1 MADERD
7 ERARRRSLERARRES
22 VENRIEKLGMKEKRD
37 VDHESRT
44 NKLGRE
50 QKMLKKTMTGE
61 DLASVMALLDS
72 RPGVIMK
79 VDTDLSE
86 AVGRVIS
93 LTEALKEKELKQGLA
108 NGVFS
113 YLHGQAASS
122 PCVALYL
129 NPGTTWSSRTPKKL
143 VEILKLVE
151 KIRDM
156 LPSALLAAGGISV
169 IVYLGGQVLRRLL
182 DDSPAMEGDIVVS
195 DNYVQGYHID
205 VDIDMQNAGSLM
217 WASKDSPW
225 TDVINITYEKLCV
238 FIVSCFHDGVTKEEC
253 EAELRVLF
261 NYYDKVDPGHLWR
274 LPSQQCA
281 KGGSHVMLFSGNKPH
296 RGAAIQRSDR
306 VVQRVAIHTHTESPL
321 LVAARAGR
329 SGKANK
335 VALEEKKRSLETGV
349 VADVSYVVRKWYE
362 KLTDHPISVKNFKN
376 YERHVVN
383 DQ

>member
-1 MADERD
+1 
-7 ERARRRSLERARRES
+7 
-22 VENRIEKLGMKEKRD
+22 MKEKQD
-37 VDHESRT
+37 VDYGSRK

-50 QKMLKKTMTGE
+50 QKVLKKTMTGE
-61 DLASVMALLDS
+61 ELASVMALLDS

-86 AVGRVIS
+86 AVGTVIS
-93 LTEALKEKELKQGLA
+93 LTEALDEKDLKQGLVH
-108 NGVFS
+108 GLFS

-129 NPGTTWSSRTPKKL
+129 NPGTTGSSKTPKKL

-151 KIRDM
+151 RIRDM
-156 LPSALLAAGGISV
+156 LPSALLAAGGLSAIIYV
-169 IVYLGGQVLRRLL
+169 GGHVLRRLL
-182 DDSPAMEGDIVVS
+182 DDSPAMEGDDVCDIVVS

-238 FIVSCFHDGVTKEEC
+238 YIVSCFHDGVTKEEC

-261 NYYDKVDPGHLWR
+261 NYYDEVDPGHLWR

-329 SGKANK
+329 SAKANK
-335 VALEEKKRSLETGV
+335 VTLEEKKRSFETGV
-349 VADVSYVVRKWYE
+349 VADISYVVRKWYE
-362 KLTDHPISVKNFKN
+362 KMTGHPISVKNFKN